1 MRFDIWVSERE
12 QATVDETGLKV
23 LKKEFV
29 DPKGETR
36 YVLNMWKPKAQKP
49 YVHGYFRSWQMRED
63 KIRDDIL
70 NFRDYQ
76 SYKVEQRAV
85 LKARDDEEEKEGNNK
100 HKSLKLIAKEVREQ
114 LKTEFPKCKFGVRT
128 EYYSMGQALNIQ
140 LVKADFQVFRTPEE
154 LRSDA
159 IHGEEQWQTNAR
171 ENRIIDAE
179 RGYTQLGGTNHL
191 DDRDKVFTETAK
203 NVLNRVVDIIN
214 RDNWDNSDMQTDYY
228 DVNYAVRFNIGS
240 FEKPVEILG
249 G

>member
-85 LKARDDEEEKEGNNK
+85 
-100 HKSLKLIAKEVREQ
+100 
-114 LKTEFPKCKFGVRT
+114 
-128 EYYSMGQALNIQ
+128 
-140 LVKADFQVFRTPEE
+140 VKADFQVFRTPEE